1 MIQNNRVLKLVFVFT
16 ICRMREDRQRF
27 TCNLEIQL
35 VMKQG
40 QVEVDPGQFIADYK
54 DSLLID
60 RGVVEELNGKIRQ
73 LGEGKIA
80 SMIESKDFRKGIIQL
95 EWEHQ
100 QMTMELE
107 DLQNR
112 MRDIQSLK
120 VTREIQ
126 LVSAVNVQII

>member
-1 MIQNNRVLKLVFVFT
+1 
-16 ICRMREDRQRF
+16 MREDRQRF